1 MVARHFSDSEV
12 ADWLE
17 GDSEAP
23 IPQVS
28 ENLFHVPVSE
38 DASADEVA
46 RLRVEEIMRELEEEL
61 RSVGAHARVAT
72 AEEEGTSVG
81 EQAATASEEDGSVE
95 AAEPVEPVEPEY
107 IETDDID
114 EPEMHESHDEPEG
127 SDEPDSDSVESTL
140 VLDRDRLGGSV
151 REKSIHDE
159 ELDERD
165 ERRRER
171 LRVNPNPQDIQ
182 RKNALIVTPKEE
194 PRRRFGFFAAI
205 GAFVARVLRLDDR

>member
-17 GDSEAP
+17 GDGEAP

-38 DASADEVA
+38 DASADEAA

-61 RSVGAHARVAT
+61 RSAGAHARVDA
-72 AEEEGTSVG
+72 AEEQDASVG
-81 EQAATASEEDGSVE
+81 EQAVATPEKD
-95 AAEPVEPVEPEY
+95 EPVVIAESVVPEHV
-107 IETDDID
+107 ETDDID
-114 EPEMHESHDEPEG
+114 EPEMHESHEELEG
-127 SDEPDSDSVESTL
+127 SDEPDSNSVESTL
-140 VLDRDRLGGSV
+140 VLDRGRLGGSV
-151 REKSIHDE
+151 SEKDKHDE
-159 ELDERD
+159 ELEERD
-165 ERRRER
+165 ERKRER
-171 LRVNPNPQDIQ
+171 LRVNPNPQDV
-182 RKNALIVTPKEE
+182 RRENALSVTPKEE